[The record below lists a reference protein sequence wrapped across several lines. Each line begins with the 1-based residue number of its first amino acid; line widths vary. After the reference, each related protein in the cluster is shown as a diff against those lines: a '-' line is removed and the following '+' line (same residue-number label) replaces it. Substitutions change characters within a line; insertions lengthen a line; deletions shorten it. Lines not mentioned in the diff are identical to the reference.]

1 MSPLQRSAG
10 SPGVTT
16 PDMPAH
22 DVDGPVRNG
31 WATAALVGVF
41 AAIVLRVAL
50 LPTMGMRDDTD
61 QFVGWVHQLATGLP
75 FGDTY
80 RMDITFPP
88 VMAYVFWALAHVVPA
103 YATAQ
108 DAADPI
114 ARAAIKIPAC
124 LADIGLILAVAWLL
138 RERPRLAIWGGL
150 LVAFVPL
157 TWYLSA
163 WWGQFESIYVLL
175 GLIAAILV
183 TEGRPIPGA
192 IVLGLA
198 VMTKPQALP
207 FLVPFAAYAIGRYG
221 ARRGALLG
229 AITGLTVA
237 ATWLPFLADGGP
249 GRYLSS
255 LGAYQNGVF
264 AVMSIRAWNL
274 WWLVQQA
281 AGGGFFSDT
290 ATLFG
295 PVTPRLV
302 GYGLAGLA
310 ELVIFVLVARRP
322 DRDRLLLGL
331 TASVLAAFALLT
343 TMHERYAYGAVIFA
357 LPVALSA
364 GHRMGAPRWAGAAW
378 VALAVVVSANMVAAV
393 APSGR
398 PGDLVPVDGPVG
410 IAGSAVMIL
419 LLVGVAEL
427 VRRVPAETA
436 PSAPNGS
443 PAAHPSGAG

>member
-1 MSPLQRSAG
+1 M
-10 SPGVTT
+10 

-22 DVDGPVRNG
+22 EVDGPDRKG
-31 WATAALVGVF
+31 WVTAALVGVF

-75 FGDTY
+75 LGDTY

-88 VMAYVFWALAHVVPA
+88 VMAYLFWALAHVVPA

-108 DAADPI
+108 DAAD
-114 ARAAIKIPAC
+114 AVVRVAIKVPASI
-124 LADIGLILAVAWLL
+124 ADIGLVLGVAWLF
-138 RERPRLAIWGGL
+138 RERPRLAVFGGL

-157 TWYLSA
+157 TWYVSA

-183 TEGRPIPGA
+183 TEDRPIPGA
-192 IVLGLA
+192 MVLGLA

-221 ARRGALLG
+221 IRRASLLG
-229 AITGLTVA
+229 VIAGLTVA

-249 GRYLSS
+249 GRYLGS

-302 GYGLAGLA
+302 GYGLAGLV

-322 DRDRLLLGL
+322 GRDRLFLGL

-343 TMHERYAYGAVIFA
+343 TMHERYSYGAVIFA

-364 GHRMGAPRWAGAAW
+364 SDRLGTRRWGVAAW
-378 VALAVVVSANMVAAV
+378 AALAAVVSANAIAA
-393 APSGR
+393 ATPSGR
-398 PGDLVPVDGPVG
+398 PGDVVPVDGPVG
-410 IAGSAVMIL
+410 IAGSALML
-419 LLVGVAEL
+419 LLLLGAMEL
-427 VRRVPAETA
+427 LRRVPGENVPPTPTGSVVRH
-436 PSAPNGS
+436 PSAAS
-443 PAAHPSGAG
+443 